1 MTNYRSNITTE
12 NFAPVKMVVVD
23 GVVMGP
29 TVHHRAM
36 EGCHAEVNN
45 YCGGVFC
52 RYHNIQYGPKCRVK
66 SCDAQKVAG
75 TEACEAHKEMW
86 NKHKSNYSSAIL
98 FSPNHYYC
106 VETVCA
112 PCGVVIA
119 WKKFVKSESTANIME
134 LLNMIY
140 PIPDSCPAYIC
151 IDKACLVLRSVLKNI
166 LYRPWLLNSRFV
178 VDGYHYTNHKADD
191 DLCRTFCNPAPS
203 DGSAPNL
210 VIIEHD
216 QNGQPYY
223 KRAFNTQAREQLNS
237 WLGGFEPIPKRMTV
251 SNFNWFL
258 HAMLVYHTQH
268 VLNRQQQREM
278 KTRLS
283 DDLPEDMDVDI

>member
-1 MTNYRSNITTE
+1 
-12 NFAPVKMVVVD
+12 MVVVD
-23 GVVMGP
+23 GIVMGP
-29 TVHHRAM
+29 THCAM

-45 YCGGVFC
+45 YRGGVFC
-52 RYHNIQYGPKCRVK
+52 RYHNIQYEPKCRVK
-66 SCDAQKVAG
+66 SCDTQKVAS

-86 NKHKSNYSSAIL
+86 NKHKSNYSSASL
-98 FSPNHYYC
+98 SGLKRALQCRNENLAWLPNSYFSPNRYYC

-151 IDKACLVLRSVLKNI
+151 IDKACLVLHSVLKNI

-216 QNGQPYY
+216 RNGQPYY
-223 KRAFNTQAREQLNS
+223 KRAFNTQACEQLNS
-237 WLGGFEPIPKRMTV
+237 WLGGFESILKRMTV

-258 HAMLVYHTQH
+258 HAMLVYHTQCFG
-268 VLNRQQQREM
+268 
-278 KTRLS
+278 
-283 DDLPEDMDVDI
+283 

>member
-1 MTNYRSNITTE
+1 
-12 NFAPVKMVVVD
+12 MVVVD

-29 TVHHRAM
+29 T
-36 EGCHAEVNN
+36 
-45 YCGGVFC
+45 
-52 RYHNIQYGPKCRVK
+52 

-86 NKHKSNYSSAIL
+86 NKHKSNYSSASL
-98 FSPNHYYC
+98 SGLKRALQCRNENLAWLPNSYFSPNRYYC

-112 PCGVVIA
+112 P
-119 WKKFVKSESTANIME
+119 F
-134 LLNMIY
+134 
-140 PIPDSCPAYIC
+140 
-151 IDKACLVLRSVLKNI
+151 LKNI

-191 DLCRTFCNPAPS
+191 DLCCTFCNPAPS

-216 QNGQPYY
+216 WNGQPYY
-223 KRAFNTQAREQLNS
+223 KRAFNTQACEQLNS
-237 WLGGFEPIPKRMTV
+237 WLGGFESILKRMTV

-268 VLNRQQQREM
+268 ILDRQQQRAM

-283 DDLPEDMDVDI
+283 DDLPVDMGVDI